1 MIDVETPP
9 VEGGFDDDSD
19 DELSAFVKFL
29 ESPTA
34 LVPPARRR
42 DPHVEIAEGGARL
55 VGHFLH
61 PTKDGEDDDSG
72 EGTSA
77 TAASR
82 SYKDNNALINE
93 KNAAENTKD
102 KKNKKKASDI
112 PPATMSQVLSFLP
125 TTEDRA
131 MLALGIFFAFGNGLV
146 FPGLAFLFSTS
157 FSDLS
162 QASEGL
168 DDTRDLVLKFVGIG
182 FYGFACAGL
191 QNFFFLVVSHR
202 ASDNFKKQWFA
213 ALLRQDASFHDVH
226 SVSGMATALSSASGK
241 MKRGLG
247 RKLGEGV
254 QFGTCF
260 LGGIVY
266 AFYSSWRVALVI
278 LGLLPFVS
286 GAAFMLMQI
295 NQSQTSSA
303 QKVRRIRYYDRGRST
318 FVAFPPFYCL
328 QSRADIFILH
338 RHTQVPDRRL
348 TALSPPSAP
357 SSRSTR
363 SPK

>member
-1 MIDVETPP
+1 MVDMGTPP
-9 VEGGFDDDSD
+9 VERRVLDDDCSD
-19 DELSAFVKFL
+19 DELSAFVNFL
-29 ESPTA
+29 ESPDA

-61 PTKDGEDDDSG
+61 PTKTVDRDNESG
-72 EGTSA
+72 EGTA
-77 TAASR
+77 ETW
-82 SYKDNNALINE
+82 DGLALAKG
-93 KNAAENTKD
+93 KNAPPGKD
-102 KKNKKKASDI
+102 KKNKKKKASDV
-112 PPATMSQVLSFLP
+112 PPATISQVLSFLP
-125 TTEDRA
+125 TTEDRT
-131 MLALGIFFAFGNGLV
+131 MLALGILFAIGNGLV
-146 FPGLAFLFSTS
+146 FPGLAFLFANS

-162 QASEGL
+162 QASDGL
-168 DDTRDLVLKFVGIG
+168 DDTRVLVLQFVGIG
-182 FYGFACAGL
+182 FYGFFCAGL
-191 QNFFFLVVSHR
+191 QNFFFLIVSHR

-286 GAAFMLMQI
+286 GAAFLLMRI
-295 NQSQTSSA
+295 NQSQTSTA
-303 QKVRRIRYYDRGRST
+303 QKVR
-318 FVAFPPFYCL
+318 
-328 QSRADIFILH
+328 
-338 RHTQVPDRRL
+338 
-348 TALSPPSAP
+348 
-357 SSRSTR
+357 
-363 SPK
+363 

>member
-1 MIDVETPP
+1 MVDVGTSS
-9 VEGGFDDDSD
+9 VERRVLDDDSD
-19 DELSAFVKFL
+19 DELSAFVNFL
-29 ESPTA
+29 ESPNA

-42 DPHVEIAEGGARL
+42 DPHVKIAEGGARL

-61 PTKDGEDDDSG
+61 PTKDHGDDDSG
-72 EGTSA
+72 EGTAVTS
-77 TAASR
+77 ASR
-82 SYKDNNALINE
+82 AERDGNALANE
-93 KNAAENTKD
+93 KNAAKKD

-112 PPATMSQVLSFLP
+112 PPATISQVLSFLP
-125 TTEDRA
+125 TTEDRT
-131 MLALGIFFAFGNGLV
+131 MLALGILFAVGNGLV

-162 QASEGL
+162 QASDGL
-168 DDTRDLVLKFVGIG
+168 DDTRVLVLQFVGIG
-182 FYGFACAGL
+182 FYGFVCAGL

-278 LGLLPFVS
+278 LALLPFVS
-286 GAAFMLMQI
+286 GAAFLLMQI
-295 NQSQTSSA
+295 NQSQTSTA
-303 QKVRRIRYYDRGRST
+303 QKVRYSRIEGEKERDFST
-318 FVAFPPFYCL
+318 FSPIDCS
-328 QSRADIFILH
+328 QSRVDLFH
-338 RHTQVPDRRL
+338 PQ
-348 TALSPPSAP
+348 
-357 SSRSTR
+357 
-363 SPK
+363 

>member
-1 MIDVETPP
+1 MVDFETPP
-9 VEGGFDDDSD
+9 ISKDNDDDD
-19 DELSAFVKFL
+19 FSAFVNFL

-34 LVPPARRR
+34 LVPPARKR
-42 DPHVEIAEGGARL
+42 DPHGEIAANGARL

-61 PTKDGEDDDSG
+61 PPPKDDDDDLV
-72 EGTSA
+72 
-77 TAASR
+77 
-82 SYKDNNALINE
+82 KE
-93 KNAAENTKD
+93 KNAVEDKKGK
-102 KKNKKKASDI
+102 KKNKKKSSDI
-112 PPATMSQVLSFLP
+112 PPATISQVLSFLP

-131 MLALGIFFAFGNGLV
+131 MLALGVLFGVGNGCV
-146 FPGLAFLFSTS
+146 FPALAFLFANS

-162 QASEGL
+162 MAAEGL
-168 DDTRDLVLKFVGIG
+168 EKTRAIALQFVGIG
-182 FYGFACAGL
+182 FYGFACAAM
-191 QNFFFLVVSHR
+191 QNFFFGVVSHR

-226 SVSGMATALSSASGK
+226 SVSGMATALSSASSK

-260 LGGIVY
+260 LGGLVY

-286 GAAFMLMQI
+286 GAAFLLMQI
-295 NQSQTSSA
+295 NQNKTSND
-303 QKVRRIRYYDRGRST
+303 QKVREREIEGWREREKRARGPLPLLITHCREFRNFFFSLRPT
-318 FVAFPPFYCL
+318 PMPG
-328 QSRADIFILH
+328 
-338 RHTQVPDRRL
+338 RRL
-348 TALSPPSAP
+348 TGPCPPSAP

-363 SPK
+363 YPK